1 MNSLLMK
8 VIITICLTA
17 IALNAKEI
25 LSGKIIEVINA
36 SGYSY
41 IKVKTKNDGS
51 RWAAVLEGDFKKNEQ
66 VKVIYEFKIKQFKS
80 KTLDKSFEN
89 IAFGLVEEN
98 REKISQEVKRTT
110 IDELVKKSSSFNN
123 QIIQTEGIV
132 TKVSRGIMHS
142 NWVHIQ
148 DEKGN
153 KLVFRTNEDNIQ
165 LGDQVVATGK
175 AATNLDYGHGYKYDI
190 IILNTTIEQKFDRYQ
205 V

>member
-1 MNSLLMK
+1 MNSLLIK
-8 VIITICLTA
+8 AFITICLTTGV
-17 IALNAKEI
+17 LNAKEI
-25 LSGKIIEVINA
+25 LSGKIVEVINA

-41 IKVKTKNDGS
+41 IKVQTKDDA
-51 RWAAVLEGDFKKNEQ
+51 RWAAVLEGDLKKDEQ
-66 VKVIYEFKIKQFKS
+66 VKVVYEFKMKKFKS
-80 KTLDKSFEN
+80 KTLNKNFEN
-89 IAFGLVEEN
+89 IAFGLVEETH
-98 REKISQEVKRTT
+98 KKDSSDVKRTT

-123 QIIQTEGIV
+123 QIIQTQGIV
-132 TKVSRGIMHS
+132 TKISRGIMHS
-142 NWVHIQ
+142 NWVHIE

-190 IILNTTIEQKFDRYQ
+190 IILNSTIEQKFDRYQ